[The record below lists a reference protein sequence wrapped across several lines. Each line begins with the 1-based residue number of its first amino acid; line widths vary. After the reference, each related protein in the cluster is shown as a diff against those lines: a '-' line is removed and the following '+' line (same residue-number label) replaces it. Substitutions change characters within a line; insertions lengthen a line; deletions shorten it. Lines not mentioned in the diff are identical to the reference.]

1 MPNRLDNLVP
11 PYGYKWR
18 GTTIEKVNTWT
29 SGRDPITLFEDV
41 WDLPLHIM
49 RTFKA
54 GSNAP
59 IVAEVPWIERG
70 GILFYS
76 I

>member
-1 MPNRLDNLVP
+1 MPNRLDNLLP
-11 PYGYKWR
+11 PNGYAWR
-18 GTTIEKVNTWT
+18 GSTIEREGTWT
-29 SGRDPITLFEDV
+29 AGRDPTELFEDD
-41 WDLPLHIM
+41 WDLPLHIY

-59 IVAEVPWIERG
+59 IIAEVPWIERG